1 MAGQAKAHWRA
12 TIHREG
18 VPPRDTDYRCWA
30 DVDVAENWLDT
41 RLMKVEIKAN
51 CESRW
56 DDEEALA
63 DARRLGSERWG
74 DLYMKQEDPGKYLRM
89 GPFVEA
95 LGINYGIE
103 GCECERQAG
112 IDVATV
118 LAFKAADV
126 YEVLAAARER
136 ADIAA
141 ERYETG
147 QREWRATATDSAVPT
162 WVSMLKMAATDAEQ
176 RRNRLLGDARSAE
189 GRALSQRDAASLG
202 QVRVCMPMG
211 RHTSGCGIPARVAVQ
226 GSYYDTLDCNWCGKS
241 DITHSH
247 GD

>member
-1 MAGQAKAHWRA
+1 MAHWRA

-18 VPPRDTDYRCWA
+18 VPPRETDYRCWA
-30 DVDVAENWLDT
+30 DVQVAESWLDT
-41 RLMKVEIKAN
+41 RMMEAQTRAERKN
-51 CESRW
+51 WW
-56 DDEEALA
+56 DKA
-63 DARRLGSERWG
+63 DAIDDARNAGADKWG
-74 DLYMKQEDPGKYLRM
+74 KLSNAEVQSPETMIET

-118 LAFKAADV
+118 LAHKAADV
-126 YEVLAAARER
+126 YAVLEAARGQ

-141 ERYETG
+141 ERYEAAEQKWRKATG
-147 QREWRATATDSAVPT
+147 GGAVPT

-176 RRNRLLGDARSAE
+176 RRNRLLADTRAAE
-189 GRALSQRDAASLG
+189 GRAMSQRNAASCG
-202 QVRVCMPMG
+202 DVQMCVPMG
-211 RHTSGCGIPARVAVQ
+211 RHTSGCGIPARVPVQ
-226 GSYYDTLDCNWCGKS
+226 AAYYDTLDCNWCGKS
-241 DITHSH
+241 DITRSL

>member
-1 MAGQAKAHWRA
+1 MTQAQAHWRA

-18 VPPRDTDYRCWA
+18 VPPRESDYRCWA
-30 DVDVAENWLDT
+30 EIEVAENWLDT
-41 RLMKVEIKAN
+41 QMMETQTRAERKDQ
-51 CESRW
+51 W
-56 DDEEALA
+56 DAA
-63 DARRLGSERWG
+63 DAIRDARDLGAERWG
-74 DLYMKQEDPGKYLRM
+74 DVYTRRYDPAEHIGA

>member
-1 MAGQAKAHWRA
+1 MAHWRA

-18 VPPRDTDYRCWA
+18 VPPRETDYRCWA
-30 DVDVAENWLDT
+30 DVEVAEAWLDT
-41 RLMKVEIKAN
+41 RLMKTEVRAERDN
-51 CESRW
+51 RW
-56 DDEEALA
+56 DDA
-63 DARRLGSERWG
+63 DAVRDAREAGADEWG
-74 DLYMKQEDPGKYLRM
+74 KLSAFEVQSPETMIGT

-95 LGINYGIE
+95 LGVNYGIE

-126 YEVLAAARER
+126 YAVLEAARER
-136 ADIAA
+136 ADSAA
-141 ERYETG
+141 ACYEDA
-147 QREWRATATDSAVPT
+147 REEWMASPDKKSSVPM

-176 RRNRLLGDARSAE
+176 RRNRLLGNAQTAEARAV
-189 GRALSQRDAASLG
+189 AQRDAAALG
-202 QVRVCMPMG
+202 QVRMCMPMG

-226 GSYYDTLDCNWCGKS
+226 AAYYDTLDCNWCGKS
-241 DITHSH
+241 DITRAL

>member
-1 MAGQAKAHWRA
+1 MAHWRA

-18 VPPRDTDYRCWA
+18 VPPRETDYRCWA
-30 DVDVAENWLDT
+30 DVEVAEAWLDT
-41 RLMKVEIKAN
+41 RLMEAEKKA
-51 CESRW
+51 EREDRW
-56 DDEEALA
+56 DDAGSIC
-63 DARRLGSERWG
+63 DARGLGGERWG
-74 DLYMKQEDPGKYLRM
+74 DLYVRNEDPGKYIKM

-126 YEVLAAARER
+126 YAVLEAARGQ

-147 QREWRATATDSAVPT
+147 QREWRATATDSAVPM

-176 RRNRLLGDARSAE
+176 RRNRLLGNAQTAEARAV
-189 GRALSQRDAASLG
+189 AQRDAAALG
-202 QVRVCMPMG
+202 EVRMCMPMG

-226 GSYYDTLDCNWCGKS
+226 AAYYDTLDCNWCGKS
-241 DITHSH
+241 DITRAL